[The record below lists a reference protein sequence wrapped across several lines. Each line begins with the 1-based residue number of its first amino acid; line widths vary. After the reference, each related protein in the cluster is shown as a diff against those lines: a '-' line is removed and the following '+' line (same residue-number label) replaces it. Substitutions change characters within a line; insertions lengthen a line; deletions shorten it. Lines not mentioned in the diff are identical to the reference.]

1 MSLRRSRPETVPGRR
16 PVSRGPR
23 FARIGI
29 WTALAAGPLALAV
42 ALAAPEAT
50 VAQAAPTARVSDD
63 VRLPAEPGGVAEMFV
78 ELWLRSD
85 AAAPDSNVAV
95 AVRAL
100 APQAQLPKRPHSEVG
115 ALASAVRAV
124 AVRTSWAPGGRWT
137 AVVAAYGGRDQTA
150 PAAPGNPVAG
160 DVALVRY
167 FAVSGTGGKDGG
179 PVAINGSPAEIAT
192 PGAVAV
198 PDSVFTHRVPA
209 SGALATSLGEFVRAY
224 LGGQGAGLER
234 YLSPGLEVSAPKAA
248 PYVRV
253 DVEDVAADAE
263 SAVEATVPADGARA
277 RVRVRVIGEDRA
289 GVRWPLVYRLEVTAR
304 AGRWE
309 VSGLE
314 AGVTAPPTGSTSPS
328 AAAVAG
334 GAR

>member
-1 MSLRRSRPETVPGRR
+1 M
-16 PVSRGPR
+16 
-23 FARIGI
+23 
-29 WTALAAGPLALAV
+29 
-42 ALAAPEAT
+42 
-50 VAQAAPTARVSDD
+50 AQAAPTPRASDN
-63 VRLPAEPGGVAEMFV
+63 VRPSAEPDGVAEMFV

-85 AAAPDSNVAV
+85 AAAPDSSVAV

-100 APQAQLPKRPHSEVG
+100 APQAELPKRRRSD
-115 ALASAVRAV
+115 ASTPTSVVRAV
-124 AVRTSWAPGGRWT
+124 TVRTSWAPRGGWT
-137 AVVAAYGGRDQTA
+137 AVVAAYGAHEQAASGS
-150 PAAPGNPVAG
+150 PAEGG
-160 DVALVRY
+160 SALVRY
-167 FAVSGTGGKDGG
+167 FAVSGTGGSDGR
-179 PVAINGSPAEIAT
+179 PVMISGSPAEVAA

-198 PDSVFTHRVPA
+198 PDSEFTHRVPA

-263 SAVEATVPADGARA
+263 LAVGAAVPAEGAQA
-277 RVRVRVIGEDRA
+277 RVRVRVVGEDRA
-289 GVRWPLVYRLEVTAR
+289 GVRWPLVYRLEVSAR

-309 VSGLE
+309 VGGLE
-314 AGVTAPPTGSTSPS
+314 AGVTSPPAGSASPS
-328 AAAVAG
+328 ATAVAG